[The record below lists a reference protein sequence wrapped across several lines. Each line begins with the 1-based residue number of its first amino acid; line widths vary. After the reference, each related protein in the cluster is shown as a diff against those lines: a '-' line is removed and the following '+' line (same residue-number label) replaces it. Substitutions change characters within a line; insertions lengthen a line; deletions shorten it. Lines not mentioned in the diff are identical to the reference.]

1 MAVCPHFLMELH
13 VSPDR
18 GGAERALGRVHPA
31 ARRDD
36 DKADGDRATATRV
49 PSDEP
54 GLGIAWDWQAI
65 DRRRVDGATRVLR
78 PGQPGV

>member
-1 MAVCPHFLMELH
+1 MR
-13 VSPDR
+13 D
-18 GGAERALGRVHPA
+18 GRA
-31 ARRDD
+31 
-36 DKADGDRATATRV
+36 V